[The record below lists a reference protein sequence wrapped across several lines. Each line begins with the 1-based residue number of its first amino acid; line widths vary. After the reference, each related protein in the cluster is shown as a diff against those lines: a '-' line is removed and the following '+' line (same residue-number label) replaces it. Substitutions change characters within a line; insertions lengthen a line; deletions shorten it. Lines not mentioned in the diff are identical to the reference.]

1 MSSNISPDEERSI
14 QSLFSKAYEF
24 FNDNPVGI
32 ALKDQFLG
40 KGGSRDISPDEER
53 AIDKH
58 WGTVQQAF
66 NKLAQINKSRD
77 ISPSAEEEREVTA
90 ANLVLASL
98 LLKNKDKLIPAVTG
112 SRDISPEDNQRWIQ
126 AAIVGAQVGYKIYK
140 ENPGIKSAAKKLWK
154 SIL

>member
-1 MSSNISPDEERSI
+1 MSSNISSDEERSI

-32 ALKDQFLG
+32 ALKDQFFA
-40 KGGSRDISPDEER
+40 KVGSRDISPDEER
-53 AIDKH
+53 GISNYWSNA
-58 WGTVQQAF
+58 QQAF
-66 NKLAQINKSRD
+66 NQWKQSNKSRD
-77 ISPSAEEEREVTA
+77 ISPSAEEEREVAA

-126 AAIVGAQVGYKIYK
+126 AALVGAQVGYKIYK
-140 ENPGIKSAAKKLWK
+140 ENPGLASAAKKLWK
-154 SIL
+154 SIW